1 MPIKKSLHRRAA
13 IAALLAAAA
22 VWLFPAG
29 QSDRG
34 SGIPQE
40 ESALQGQTPATG
52 RSSATESKIAEPIVE
67 FSIEDFCDSAA
78 VEEWSKNML
87 AESGDSMEEYRR
99 MQADT
104 AARLSISRDP
114 EHLHTA
120 ALLEADLARKVEAST
135 GARAA
140 DPDSSAKHSAR
151 QIALISR
158 ALDADPGNP
167 LHLWGA
173 VQICMTASAEW
184 NENRTDCPLEAWQA
198 RLLEADPQNREVWA
212 YAAVNLLA
220 AGNESGALKAMQKA
234 GALTESRVYWPET
247 VEMLERGLAAGTDW
261 PFMGRATEAI
271 GVAGR
276 NLFNELRPMG
286 LCRDQSELSQDWAY
300 ACLAYGRQDELN
312 PPVELARL
320 PAIAIQQY
328 ALTALGDE
336 EGLAKLNA
344 RWRQQ
349 RERRSEI
356 YEEIGSRIVAAVAN
370 PTLFARYLQLVRE
383 RGEIEAQIA
392 FDREAQA
399 WVQRHQGAECIP

>member
-1 MPIKKSLHRRAA
+1 MPIKKSIHRRAA
-13 IAALLAAAA
+13 IAAVLAAAA
-22 VWLFPAG
+22 VWLLPSG

-34 SGIPQE
+34 SGFGQE
-40 ESALQGQTPATG
+40 ELALQGQTPATG
-52 RSSATESKIAEPIVE
+52 RSSAIESRIAEPIVE
-67 FSIEDFCDSAA
+67 FSIEDFCESTA
-78 VEEWSKNML
+78 VEDWTNNML
-87 AESGDSMEEYRR
+87 AQSGDSMEEFRR

-220 AGNESGALKAMQKA
+220 AGNESDALKAMQKA

-286 LCRDQSELSQDWAY
+286 LCRDQSEVSQDWAY

-312 PPVELARL
+312 PPVELARS

-336 EGLAKLNA
+336 EGLAQLNA

-370 PTLFARYLQLVRE
+370 PTLFARYLQLVGE

-392 FDREAQA
+392 LNREAQA

>member
-1 MPIKKSLHRRAA
+1 MPINKSFHRRAA

-22 VWLFPAG
+22 VWLLPTG
-29 QSDRG
+29 ESGRG
-34 SGIPQE
+34 SGTRQE
-40 ESALQGQTPATG
+40 ESALQGQTPAPD
-52 RSSATESKIAEPIVE
+52 RSSAIESMIAEPIVE

-167 LHLWGA
+167 LHIWGA

-184 NENRTDCPLEAWQA
+184 NENRTDCPLEVWQA
-198 RLLEADPQNREVWA
+198 RLLKADPQNREVWA

-220 AGNESGALKAMQKA
+220 AGKESGALKAMQKA
-234 GALTESRVYWPET
+234 GALTESRVFWPET

-286 LCRDQSELSQDWAY
+286 LCRDQSEVSQDWAY
-300 ACLAYGRQDELN
+300 ACLAYGRQNELN
-312 PPVELARL
+312 PPSELARS

-328 ALTALGDE
+328 ALTALGNE
-336 EGLAKLNA
+336 EGLAQLNA

-349 RERRSEI
+349 QQRRYEVAQAIGERATAPF
-356 YEEIGSRIVAAVAN
+356 VN

-383 RGEIEAQIA
+383 RGEAEAQIA
-392 FDREAQA
+392 LDREAQA